1 MRNIRISQSL
11 IKELNKEGCQLAVKK
26 MLEGERSEPTEAMLN
41 GLYFEHYLIGGTR
54 GGEVPEFKP
63 LKNGNKPKAELDLI
77 DLIDKSKE
85 LLTANDI
92 KIDEVQPEYIYEDVV
107 AHLDAV
113 GSVRGEKCLIDIK
126 WTGTREDDKWNG
138 WGEPLMKEDAHIQAK
153 HYVWTYMMATGQ
165 HLPFYF
171 IVFGKSGW
179 CKLIRFNCEQSAL
192 QEHESVINEA
202 RANIKQMI
210 KDKFPYKA
218 HLGLC
223 SKCWYKKTCK
233 SFSNHLEI
241 ESFDLGNDLFFIEND
256 YKQSKRD

>member
-11 IKELNKEGCQLAVKK
+11 IKEVQKEGCELAVKK
-26 MLEGERSEPTEAMLN
+26 MLEGERTEPTEAMLS
-41 GLYFEHYLIGGTR
+41 GLYFEHYLIGSTR
-54 GGEVPEFKP
+54 GGEVPEFKA
-63 LKNGNKPKAELDLI
+63 LKSGNKPKAELDLI
-77 DLIDKSKE
+77 DLIDKSKD

-92 KIDEVQPEYIYEDVV
+92 IIDEVQPEYIHKDIV

-138 WGEPLMKEDAHIQAK
+138 WGDPLMKDEAHIQAN
-153 HYVWTYMMATGQ
+153 HYTYTYMMATGK

-179 CKLIRFNCEQSAL
+179 CKLIRFNCGESAL
-192 QEHESVINEA
+192 QRHEGIINET
-202 RANIKQMI
+202 RDKVNQMI
-210 KDKFPYKA
+210 KDKFKYEA

-223 SKCWYKKTCK
+223 SKCWYKDTCK
-233 SFSNHLEI
+233 SFSNHLQIDKI
-241 ESFDLGNDLFFIEND
+241 ELL
-256 YKQSKRD
+256 